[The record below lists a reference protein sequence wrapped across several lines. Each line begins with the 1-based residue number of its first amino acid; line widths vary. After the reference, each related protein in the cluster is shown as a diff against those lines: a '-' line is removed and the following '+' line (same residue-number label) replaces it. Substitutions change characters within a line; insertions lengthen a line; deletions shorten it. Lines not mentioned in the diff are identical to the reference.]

1 MPVMLLGC
9 VNFFTKHLRESEI
22 KFVHLLC
29 VCVCGML
36 LLLVSSIFTC
46 DVVESESSLV
56 HKLGCSYVSLKSGK
70 RAK

>member
-29 VCVCGML
+29 VCVWNASFVGLKYFFPVML
-36 LLLVSSIFTC
+36 LNPS
-46 DVVESESSLV
+46 
-56 HKLGCSYVSLKSGK
+56 
-70 RAK
+70 RA